1 MIKTKKNYLF
11 LFLILFSAYCAISIG
26 QAWDEGHLLLQGKVV
41 TNYLLSLGYINEEIF
56 AREYYS
62 PIYYSLKYLFIQ
74 IFSTK
79 YQIEAN
85 HLTNL
90 FFSLCTIIGIK
101 KLSKE
106 LFNDKVS
113 IIVFLI
119 LFFFPA
125 FNGHMG
131 FNSKD
136 TILALCHVW
145 IFYLS
150 IKYLKNQHIKK
161 KSNNYINYIAIL
173 ASVGSGINLYFLG
186 SLIPLFVFLI
196 LDFFIFKKIVSKKF
210 NSKRLLVNLL
220 YGVLI
225 FYLLLVIFWIDT
237 HQNIIILPLKLFLEW
252 FSHDFPWVGYPYI
265 LVNGDYYLYNDI
277 PKSYLF
283 INIIFRSP
291 EYFLL
296 LYTLFP
302 VIILT
307 SISFYKKKFSFFN
320 YKLGLLFSMI
330 IFPFCLLYFTPFSIY
345 DGLRHVLWM
354 LPYLCIIPAL
364 VIYYLLENIKN
375 IKEKIT
381 LSFTSLLIIYF
392 LFNFFL
398 ITPYQYTYL
407 NAFNG
412 KIGDR
417 YKKFENDYWGASLK
431 ELIKKMD
438 LDKASKIKFATCGIN
453 QKNAE
458 YYLRKNGYS
467 KLRFGN
473 EKNSTYI
480 IMTNRVTLD
489 KDTAYK
495 SENLTNCF
503 DKFPGKDVFK
513 VKRNGVILSVIRQI
527 N

>member
-26 QAWDEGHLLLQGKVV
+26 QSWDEGHLLLQGKVV

-150 IKYLKNQHIKK
+150 IRYLKNQHIKK

-196 LDFFIFKKIVSKKF
+196 LDFFIFKKIISKKF
-210 NSKRLLVNLL
+210 NSKRLLINLL
-220 YGVLI
+220 YGFLI

-265 LVNGDYYLYNDI
+265 LVNGDYYLYKDI
-277 PKSYLF
+277 PKAYLL
-283 INIIFRSP
+283 INIILRSP

-307 SISFYKKKFSFFN
+307 SISFYKKKFSFFI
-320 YKLGLLFSMI
+320 YKLALILSMI

-354 LPYLCIIPAL
+354 LPYTCIIPAL
-364 VIYYLLENIKN
+364 VVYYLLENIKN

-381 LSFTSLLIIYF
+381 LSFVSFLIIYF

-398 ITPYQYTYL
+398 LTPYQYTYL

-412 KIGDR
+412 KIEER
-417 YKKFENDYWGASLK
+417 HKKFENDYWGVSLK
-431 ELIKKMD
+431 ELIKKID
-438 LDKASKIKFATCGIN
+438 FDKASKIKFATCGIN
-453 QKNAE
+453 QNNAKI
-458 YYLRKNGYS
+458 YLKKSGFT
-467 KLRFGN
+467 KVRFGN
-473 EKNSTYI
+473 ETNSTYMM
-480 IMTNRVTLD
+480 MTNRVTLKKND
-489 KDTAYK
+489 IYK
-495 SENLTNCF
+495 ADNLTNCF
-503 DKFPGKDVFK
+503 DKYKGKDIFK
-513 VKRNGVILSVIRQI
+513 VSRNGTILSVVRKI

>member
-11 LFLILFSAYCAISIG
+11 LFLILFSVYCAISIG
-26 QAWDEGHLLLQGKVV
+26 QAWDEGHLLLQGKIVAK
-41 TNYLLSLGYINEEIF
+41 YLLSLGNINEDIF
-56 AREYYS
+56 IREYYS

-74 IFSTK
+74 IFPIN

-106 LFNDKVS
+106 LFNDKVG

-119 LFFFPA
+119 LFFYPA

-150 IKYLKNQHIKK
+150 IKYLKNQHNKK
-161 KSNNYINYIAIL
+161 KTNNYINYIAIL
-173 ASVGSGINLYFLG
+173 AAVGSGINLYFLG
-186 SLIPLFVFLI
+186 SLLPLFIFLI
-196 LDFFIFKKIVSKKF
+196 LDFYIFKKIKSKKF
-210 NSKRLLVNLL
+210 DTKRLMVNLL
-220 YGVLI
+220 YGFFV
-225 FYLLLVIFWIDT
+225 FYLLLVTFWIDT
-237 HQNIIILPLKLFLEW
+237 HQNIVILPFKLFLEW
-252 FSHDFPWVGYPYI
+252 FSHDFTWVGYPYI
-265 LVNGDYYLYNDI
+265 LVNGNYYLYEDI

-283 INIIFRSP
+283 INLILRSP

-296 LYTLFP
+296 LYALFP
-302 VIILT
+302 VIILG
-307 SISFYKKKFSFFN
+307 SIAFYKKKFPFFK
-320 YKLGLLFSMI
+320 YKLALILSMI

-345 DGLRHVLWM
+345 DGLRHVLWI
-354 LPYLCIIPAL
+354 LPYICIIPAL
-364 VIYYLLENIKN
+364 VIYYLFENTKN
-375 IKEKIT
+375 LKERIT

-398 ITPYQYTYL
+398 TTPYQYTYL

-412 KIGDR
+412 EIKYR

-431 ELIKKMD
+431 ELMEKID
-438 LDKASKIKFATCGIN
+438 FDKNSKVKFATCGIN
-453 QKNAE
+453 QKDAKI
-458 YYLRKNGYS
+458 YLKKNGFT
-467 KLRFGN
+467 KVRFGN
-473 EKNSTYI
+473 ELNSTYMM
-480 IMTNRVTLD
+480 MTNRVTLKKGNSYETD
-489 KDTAYK
+489 
-495 SENLTNCF
+495 NLTNCY
-503 DKFPGKDVFK
+503 DKFKGQDVFK
-513 VKRNGVILSVIRQI
+513 VTRNGIVLSVIRKI

>member
-1 MIKTKKNYLF
+1 
-11 LFLILFSAYCAISIG
+11 
-26 QAWDEGHLLLQGKVV
+26 
-41 TNYLLSLGYINEEIF
+41 
-56 AREYYS
+56 
-62 PIYYSLKYLFIQ
+62 
-74 IFSTK
+74 
-79 YQIEAN
+79 
-85 HLTNL
+85 
-90 FFSLCTIIGIK
+90 
-101 KLSKE
+101 
-106 LFNDKVS
+106 
-113 IIVFLI
+113 
-119 LFFFPA
+119 
-125 FNGHMG
+125 MG

-150 IKYLKNQHIKK
+150 IKYFKNQQIKK

-173 ASVGSGINLYFLG
+173 ASIGSGINLYFIG
-186 SLIPLFVFLI
+186 SLLPLFIFLI

-237 HQNIIILPLKLFLEW
+237 HQNIIILPFKLFLEW

-265 LVNGDYYLYNDI
+265 LVNGDYYLYKDI

-398 ITPYQYTYL
+398 TTPYQYTYL

-412 KIGDR
+412 EIKYR
-417 YKKFENDYWGASLK
+417 YKKFENDYWGVSIK
-431 ELIKKMD
+431 ELIKKSNFERNKTI
-438 LDKASKIKFATCGIN
+438 LITSCGIN
-453 QKNAE
+453 DDVAKE
-458 YYLRKNGYS
+458 YFKKNGHVNLIFV
-467 KLRFGN
+467 KPDEANF
-473 EKNSTYI
+473 I
-480 IMTNRVTLD
+480 IMTNRSSLLD
-489 KDTAYK
+489 NKK
-495 SENLTNCF
+495 ITNCF
-503 DKFPGKDVFK
+503 DKFKGVDVFK
-513 VKRNGVILSVIRQI
+513 IEKNGLVLSVIRKI
-527 N
+527 